1 MIGRAAVIVNPRAR
15 RAGGDWQLAV
25 REALG
30 ARWSDVDLLVPPNA
44 SAATELARSARTSGY
59 DIVIAAGGDGTV
71 NAIASGLNGTSV
83 PLGILPLG
91 TANDLARELGIPRDP
106 RAAARVIVN
115 GTPRDTDLVTVNG
128 RPFCTVGGIA
138 LVSRSAMAVSR
149 LKDGAPSIRRVANAL
164 GGGIYRLAATAC
176 LLSPRSIVGTVRLT
190 YREPDA
196 ETDRTAAFDAHAL
209 FVANHRTL
217 GGGLVLPIDNSAHDG
232 VFELCVVPRR
242 TRPSLVVNF
251 ARLAAGSPLPVGVLV
266 TIRATR
272 AEIRCDTDD
281 AFVADGELL
290 AEGRMFELA
299 CVRAAIRIVGG
310 ARD

>member
-1 MIGRAAVIVNPRAR
+1 VSGRAAVIVNPRAR
-15 RAGGDWQLAV
+15 RAGGDWQPAV
-25 REALG
+25 RQELS
-30 ARWSDVDLLVPPNA
+30 ARWSDVDFLVPPNA
-44 SAATELARSARTSGY
+44 SAAAQLARGARANGY

-71 NAIASGLNGTSV
+71 NAVASGLIGTEM

-91 TANDLARELGIPRDP
+91 TANDLARELGIPQDL
-106 RAAARVIVN
+106 RAAARALVT
-115 GTPRDTDLVTVNG
+115 GTPRETDLVSVNG

-138 LVSRSAMAVSR
+138 LVSRSAMAVTR
-149 LKDGAPSIRRVANAL
+149 LKEGAPSVRRVANAL

-176 LLSPRSIVGTVRLT
+176 LLSPRSIIGTVHLT
-190 YREPDA
+190 YRDPD
-196 ETDRTAAFDAHAL
+196 TDADHSAVFDAHAL

-242 TRPSLVVNF
+242 TRPSLVLNF
-251 ARLAAGSPLPVGVLV
+251 ARLSSGSPLPAGVLV

-272 AEIRCDTDD
+272 AEIRCESDD

-290 AEGRMFELA
+290 AEGRTFELR
-299 CVRAAIRIVGG
+299 CSRGAIRVVGG
-310 ARD
+310 

>member
-1 MIGRAAVIVNPRAR
+1 VSGRAAVIVNPRAR
-15 RAGGDWQLAV
+15 RAGGDWQPAV
-25 REALG
+25 REELG
-30 ARWSDVDLLVPPNA
+30 ARWSDVDLLVPPSA
-44 SAATELARSARTSGY
+44 SAATHLARGARTSGY

-71 NAIASGLNGTSV
+71 NAIASGLTGTGI

-91 TANDLARELGIPRDP
+91 TANDLARELEIPRDP
-106 RAAARVIVN
+106 RAAARAIVD
-115 GTPRDTDLVTVNG
+115 GTPRETDLVTVNG

-138 LVSRSAMAVSR
+138 LVSRSAMAVTR
-149 LKDGAPSIRRVANAL
+149 LKEGASSVRRVANAL

-176 LLSPRSIVGTVRLT
+176 LFSPRSIVGTVRLA
-190 YREPDA
+190 YREPD
-196 ETDRTAAFDAHAL
+196 TDTDHTAVFDAHAL

-232 VFELCVVPRR
+232 IFELCVVPRR

-251 ARLAAGSPLPVGVLV
+251 ARLSAGSPLPTGVLV

-272 AEIRCDTDD
+272 AEIRCDSDD

-290 AEGRMFELA
+290 AEGRTFSVG
-299 CVRAAIRIVGG
+299 CVRGAVRIVGG
-310 ARD
+310 DRD